1 MKLVMTMNNKKDK
14 VLVSAPKKYIKK
26 VQDNPEYEVASNCL
40 FIAWG
45 RLSGV
50 VAESN
55 KAAPARLSLIKY
67 KKEQREKGNHV
78 DAELYYYDHE
88 DGWVNF
94 NKEYRWNNM
103 DLCFINTKDP
113 ELTIH

>member
-1 MKLVMTMNNKKDK
+1 MNMSINNKDK
-14 VLVSAPKKYIKK
+14 PLVGSFKKYTKK
-26 VQDNPEYEVASNCL
+26 VQDNPEYEVSSDCL

-45 RLSGV
+45 RLSGI
-50 VAESN
+50 VAEAN
-55 KAAPARLSLIKY
+55 KAGKTRLGLINY
-67 KKEQREKGNHV
+67 KKEQREKGNHI
-78 DAELYYYDHE
+78 DAELYYYDCE

-94 NKEYRWNNM
+94 NKEYRWSNM